1 MLSKVKPIITALML
15 LSAVLLGSAAE
26 ARTVTIA
33 VVRDGPSVEDALLPL
48 VEEELGRLTDAEL
61 IFKQAPEFDAG
72 WDGTRMRSV
81 IENALRDR
89 EVDMILGV
97 GALVTQEAAR
107 EGLRLTKPFVST
119 FVQRADIPKLPYSDD
134 DRTLKDNLSLIVIP
148 ERVER
153 DLATLQRLV
162 PFERLHVAVDT
173 AEGDYLEE
181 LDAVLGEYG
190 RELGFELIAIPVTDD
205 IEQTLGGLG
214 EGVEVVYLTRMPRLS
229 LEMRKS
235 FIDELTA
242 RGIPTFSMLG
252 HPDVELG
259 ALAALTPDVTQ
270 QVVRRVSLNL
280 SRLMRG
286 VPSDELPVLMMVDT
300 KVWINGQTAAAVG
313 YLPGFEARIYAR
325 FLHPE
330 ALEEQEEPLSLEQA
344 FALAEK
350 GNVSLSIKNADVE
363 SAYRSKKRALSP
375 MLPQIVGDISYQAQE
390 PVVASPLLPENLSA
404 VNWTG
409 RSSGW
414 TCCQRRG
421 RPISD
426 SPFPGCSSGL
436 RPTMFA

>member
-48 VEEELGRLTDAEL
+48 AEEELGRLTEAAS

-280 SRLMRG
+280 SRLM
-286 VPSDELPVLMMVDT
+286 
-300 KVWINGQTAAAVG
+300 
-313 YLPGFEARIYAR
+313 
-325 FLHPE
+325 
-330 ALEEQEEPLSLEQA
+330 
-344 FALAEK
+344 LA
-350 GNVSLSIKNADVE
+350 
-363 SAYRSKKRALSP
+363 
-375 MLPQIVGDISYQAQE
+375 
-390 PVVASPLLPENLSA
+390 
-404 VNWTG
+404 
-409 RSSGW
+409 
-414 TCCQRRG
+414 
-421 RPISD
+421 
-426 SPFPGCSSGL
+426 GL
-436 RPTMFA
+436 RSQDICPVPTPGSPGGAGRAP